1 MNVALALFV
10 VVGFAAILELLSL
23 PAWARAVGERSKDPL
38 SVLRDDSMED
48 REKEQALQKQSGRL
62 FRLLGILTGG
72 SILALGVPLGV
83 VWLFEVVGVG
93 SFWGTLAVLERLDF
107 LAGVTVLGGLGYP
120 FVRRFSA

>member
-10 VVGFAAILELLSL
+10 VVGFAAILGLLSL
-23 PAWARAVGERSKDPL
+23 PARARAVGERSKDSL

-48 REKEQALQKQSGRL
+48 REKEQVLQKQSGRL

-72 SILALGVPLGV
+72 SILALGVPLGI
-83 VWLFEVVGVG
+83 VWLFGQVGVG

-107 LAGVTVLGGLGYP
+107 LAGVTVLGGLGYLL
-120 FVRRFSA
+120 VRRFSA